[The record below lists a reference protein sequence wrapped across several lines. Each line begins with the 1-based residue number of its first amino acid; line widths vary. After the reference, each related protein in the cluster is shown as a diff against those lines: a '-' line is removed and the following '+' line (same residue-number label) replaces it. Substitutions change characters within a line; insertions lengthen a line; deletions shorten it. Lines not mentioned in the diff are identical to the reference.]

1 MNVYNLISKKKL
13 YFHYLGG
20 VVIPLLCTFLN
31 MLLEP
36 ITGRATFLM
45 MYLFGVFWVASRW
58 GYWVSIVASLSS
70 ALLFDFYFT
79 TPVFS
84 LWMAN
89 IEDLIALI
97 IMISVGTI
105 TSNLLNQAQNAHL
118 AKAKAE
124 DEALRNSLLS
134 AISHDLRTPL
144 TRIIGVATTLMES
157 HDQISKEEI
166 QEFSHVIFDE
176 SQRMSELMNKI
187 LDMAK
192 LSTGQ
197 IFIHREWNTLEEIIG
212 SALKRVEKELDVHPI
227 NTYLPETLPLIW
239 VDSVL
244 LEQVVVNLLENAIK
258 YTPPSSPID
267 IKADFSSQ
275 YITVTISD
283 YGIGIPSSLENKI
296 FDKFFRLEHETQQ
309 NGVGLGLSLCRSIID
324 MHGGT
329 IQLKQ
334 VPNKGAVFVITLPI
348 LQSPIVHLDE
358 PI

>member
-1 MNVYNLISKKKL
+1 MTIKKHSGLHYVVGVLIPI
-13 YFHYLGG
+13 FCT
-20 VVIPLLCTFLN
+20 LLNFA
-31 MLLEP
+31 LEP

-45 MYLFGVFWVASRW
+45 MYLFGVFLVASRW
-58 GYWVSIVASLSS
+58 GYGVSIVASVFS

-84 LWMAN
+84 FWIAN

-105 TSNLLNQAQNAHL
+105 TSQLLNQAKNAHI

-157 HDQISKEEI
+157 YDHISKAEI

-197 IFIHREWNTLEEIIG
+197 ISIHREWNTLEEILG
-212 SALKRVEKELDVHPI
+212 SALKRLEKELVRRPV
-227 NTYLPETLPLIW
+227 NTHLSENLPLIW

-244 LEQVVVNLLENAIK
+244 FEQVIVNLIENAIK
-258 YTPPSSPID
+258 YTPSSSPID
-267 IKADFSSQ
+267 IEADFSIQ
-275 YITVTISD
+275 YLTISISD
-283 YGIGIPSSLENKI
+283 YGIGIPQSLEHKI
-296 FDKFFRLEHETQQ
+296 FDKFFRLEHETEQ
-309 NGVGLGLSLCRSIID
+309 NGVGLGLSLCRSI
-324 MHGGT
+324 MELHAGT
-329 IQLKQ
+329 IQVKQ
-334 VPNKGAVFVITLPI
+334 VPHKGAVFVINLPMV
-348 LQSPIVHLDE
+348 QSPAMLLDE
-358 PI
+358 SI

>member
-1 MNVYNLISKKKL
+1 MPKKDVYL
-13 YFHYLGG
+13 HYAGG
-20 VVIPLLCTFLN
+20 VLIPVLCTGLN
-31 MLLEP
+31 LLLES

-45 MYLFGVFWVASRW
+45 MYLFGVFLVASRW
-58 GYWVSIVASLSS
+58 GYWVSVVASLSS

-79 TPVFS
+79 APVFS
-84 LWMAN
+84 LWMTNAQ
-89 IEDLIALI
+89 DLIALI
-97 IMISVGTI
+97 IMISVGTM
-105 TSNLLNQAQNAHL
+105 TSNLLNQAKNAHI
-118 AKAKAE
+118 AKMKAE

-144 TRIIGVATTLMES
+144 TRIIGVATTLMEG
-157 HDQISKEEI
+157 HDHIAKEDI

-176 SQRMSELMNKI
+176 AQRMSELMNKI

-212 SALKRVEKELDVHPI
+212 SALKRVEKELATRPVH
-227 NTYLPETLPLIW
+227 TYLPEHLPLIW

-244 LEQVVVNLLENAIK
+244 LEQVIVNLLENAIK
-258 YTPPSSPID
+258 YTPVSSRID
-267 IKADFSSQ
+267 IEADFSTQ
-275 YITVTISD
+275 FITITISD
-283 YGIGIPSSLENKI
+283 YGAGIAATLENKI

-334 VPNKGAVFVITLPI
+334 VPNKGAVFVISLPI
-348 LQSPIVHLDE
+348 MKAPTVHLDE

>member
-1 MNVYNLISKKKL
+1 MIFKKNICIQYVGGALIPISCTLLNL
-13 YFHYLGG
+13 
-20 VVIPLLCTFLN
+20 T
-31 MLLEP
+31 LEP

-45 MYLFGVFWVASRW
+45 MYLFGVFLVASRW
-58 GYWVSIVASLSS
+58 GYGASIVASLFS

-84 LWMAN
+84 LWMTN
-89 IEDLIALI
+89 VEDLIALI

-105 TSNLLNQAQNAHL
+105 TSNLLNQAKNAHI

-144 TRIIGVATTLMES
+144 TRISGVATTLMEN
-157 HDQISKEEI
+157 HDHIPKEEI

-197 IFIHREWNTLEEIIG
+197 ISIHREWNTLEEVIG
-212 SALKRVEKELDVHPI
+212 SALKRLEKELSTHPV
-227 NTYLPETLPLIW
+227 NTYLSENLPLIW

-244 LEQVVVNLLENAIK
+244 FEQVIVNLIENAIK
-258 YTPPSSPID
+258 YTPSSSPID
-267 IKADFSSQ
+267 IEANFSRQ
-275 YITVTISD
+275 YLTITISD
-283 YGIGIPSSLENKI
+283 YGIGIPKSLENKI
-296 FDKFFRLEHETQQ
+296 FDKFFRLEHETEQ
-309 NGVGLGLSLCRSIID
+309 NGVGLGLSLCRSIIE
-324 MHGGT
+324 MHGGI

-334 VPNKGAVFVITLPI
+334 VPHKGAVFVINLPI
-348 LQSPIVHLDE
+348 VQPPPMFLDE
-358 PI
+358 SI